1 MTKPDKN
8 TLIRSTIDG
17 TTVTECP
24 TLGSLNTK
32 VWRALRNAGM
42 TACEAPEKFRLIG
55 NFAGGLAVTQQ
66 NGYWKAAEKRNASYR
81 GSSNSGKQRA
91 ILSEAEVLSKRYA
104 LKGMAAANNPSL
116 KPLIDAIEAELA
128 AHEAAK
134 KEQTERDEKAKSR
147 ELIKWFS
154 ELPLSAQIA
163 CYEARGGE
171 KYKY

>member
-1 MTKPDKN
+1 MKDKKN

-17 TTVTECP
+17 TTVKECP
-24 TLGSLNTK
+24 TLKALNTK
-32 VWRALRNAGM
+32 VWRALRNAGF
-42 TACEAPEKFRLIG
+42 TACETAEKFRLIG
-55 NFAGGLAVTQQ
+55 NFAGGLSVTQSD
-66 NGYWKAAEKRNASYR
+66 GYWVAAETRNASR
-81 GSSNSGKQRA
+81 GSSSGSGKKA
-91 ILSEAEVLSKRYA
+91 ILSDAEYTNKYFA
-104 LKGMAAANNPSL
+104 IKGMIAANDPSL

-134 KEQTERDEKAKSR
+134 KEQQERDEKAKSR

-154 ELPLSAQIA
+154 ELPLATQIA